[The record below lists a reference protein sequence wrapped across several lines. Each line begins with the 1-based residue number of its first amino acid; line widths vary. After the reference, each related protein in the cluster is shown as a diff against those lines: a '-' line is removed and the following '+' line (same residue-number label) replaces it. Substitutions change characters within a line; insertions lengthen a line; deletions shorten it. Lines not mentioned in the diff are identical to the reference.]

1 MSPANLRRRS
11 THEMRILGH
20 SFDEYAEIV
29 RRFHG
34 NEAPGVIIGGI
45 MVDLAV
51 RSLPDN
57 ILYDAVCETN
67 TCLPDA
73 VQILT
78 PCTIGNGWL
87 KIAYTG
93 RFAMTLYDKQ
103 SGEGVRVFLDAKKV
117 EAWPEIKA
125 WYFKLK
131 PKKEQDREKLN
142 REIQKAGDSILTV
155 QHVRVRPQITEKKR
169 KGNIAVCPECGEAY
183 PADDGETC
191 PACRGNMLYL

>member
-1 MSPANLRRRS
+1 MC
-11 THEMRILGH
+11 ILGH
-20 SFDEYAEIV
+20 SFNEYAEIV
-29 RRFHG
+29 RQFHG

-45 MVDLAV
+45 MVDRAV

-117 EAWPEIKA
+117 EAWPEIKT
-125 WYFKLK
+125 WYYKLK
-131 PKKEQDREKLN
+131 PKKN
-142 REIQKAGDSILTV
+142 RTGKNLTG
-155 QHVRVRPQITEKKR
+155 RYRKR
-169 KGNIAVCPECGEAY
+169 ATAF
-183 PADDGETC
+183 
-191 PACRGNMLYL
+191 